1 MGDVFA
7 AVSDWLQYD
16 REAIAQGELWRL
28 VTCHLVHFGLEH
40 LVWDAAVFALLAVLC
55 WRLGRVRC
63 LVSLGAATLAIP
75 AVLFVLQPGLPTYRG
90 LSGLDS
96 ALFVTAALGLGQKLR
111 ADGRSTWGAAA
122 IGSVAVL
129 LGKVGY
135 ELATGQALFVDAASL
150 GFVPVPLAHAVG
162 GLAGMLGGLSSLLP
176 FPAAARSPLRRF
188 RTAHRS
194 RSCTRSRTR
203 AAAPARA

>member
-40 LVWDAAVFALLAVLC
+40 LVWDTAVFALLAVLC

-96 ALFVTAALGLGQKLR
+96 ALFVTAALGLGQSS
-111 ADGRSTWGAAA
+111 GRTVEAPGGPRPSARSRCSSARWATSSRPARPSSWTPPAWASCRCRSPMPWAA
-122 IGSVAVL
+122 L
-129 LGKVGY
+129 LGCSPASAT
-135 ELATGQALFVDAASL
+135 LA
-150 GFVPVPLAHAVG
+150 
-162 GLAGMLGGLSSLLP
+162 
-176 FPAAARSPLRRF
+176 LRLE
-188 RTAHRS
+188 
-194 RSCTRSRTR
+194 
-203 AAAPARA
+203 